1 MFDNKMIE
9 YQRRIARIN
18 NKIKILS
25 DNGYN
30 VDNYNLTIQSI
41 IDSCNNNV
49 TTIKQGNAQV
59 QIKNMNADAMYDE
72 ALKKLKDLENEIANE
87 DTNIKM
93 KKTYES
99 ILELSKDDDIDDDNF
114 EKLDRTLVMASHE
127 LSKLKITDLE
137 KGQELIKLLYKACY
151 HVIKLEICKYGYSKL
166 LVKINNLDQ
175 GCEFLNNV
183 IKEDL
188 DSFDLEDK
196 TNSDIKKRL
205 DELSKK
211 GLDSSLCDLE
221 LIVRIT
227 VRDYPSLRIKINND
241 YINRSSELDW
251 NNTRLISKKE
261 NKKERLSLKKK
272 EKQAK
277 IFAGIAAIMA
287 SISIVNAVKSTS
299 GVEDNSLLYSEG
311 AYSIIETYDT
321 ISGTTLKSNEYR
333 VKDSNVIIVDY
344 GKVDKNNKREV
355 KTYHLNT
362 SVLDA
367 EDISMIDTTDLNT
380 YDNETILYDD
390 TQLSK
395 ESYKV
400 IEKVL
405 KRDETNTTEVL
416 DEHKVKIHNTVM
428 NICAQI
434 AGVALGISIA
444 ELIIKRKEFKENNME
459 IDKLDKE
466 IEDLMKKE
474 EQLEDMYDELSKAN
488 DVVKTIHNP
497 YRTKRK

>member
-1 MFDNKMIE
+1 MVIRDGFVTNSSSTSFIIISKKELTGE
-9 YQRRIARIN
+9 YLAKKLGVKSN
-18 NKIKILS
+18 AP
-25 DNGYN
+25 
-30 VDNYNLTIQSI
+30 NYNTILNLCKEMI
-41 IDSCNNNV
+41 REG
-49 TTIKQGNAQV
+49 KRGF
-59 QIKNMNADAMYDE
+59 YHHYY
-72 ALKKLKDLENEIANE
+72 E
-87 DTNIKM
+87 DTN
-93 KKTYES
+93 YE
-99 ILELSKDDDIDDDNF
+99 
-114 EKLDRTLVMASHE
+114 
-127 LSKLKITDLE
+127 
-137 KGQELIKLLYKACY
+137 
-151 HVIKLEICKYGYSKL
+151 
-166 LVKINNLDQ
+166 LVKELF
-175 GCEFLNNV
+175 GE
-183 IKEDL
+183 
-188 DSFDLEDK
+188 K
-196 TNSDIKKRL
+196 TALKY

-416 DEHKVKIHNTVM
+416 DEHKVKIHNTIM

-434 AGVALGISIA
+434 AGVTLGISIA

-459 IDKLDKE
+459 IDKLNKE

>member
-49 TTIKQGNAQV
+49 TTIEQGNAQV

-72 ALKKLKDLENEIANE
+72 ALKKLKDLENEIAGE
-87 DTNIKM
+87 DAYIKM

-99 ILELSKDDDIDDDNF
+99 ILELSNENDIDDDNF
-114 EKLDRTLVMASHE
+114 EQLDRTLVMATHE
-127 LSKLKITDLE
+127 LSKLKITDFK

-166 LVKINNLDQ
+166 LVKINNLDR

-196 TNSDIKKRL
+196 SNRDIKKRL
-205 DELSKK
+205 DELSKN
-211 GLDSSLCDLE
+211 GLNSSLCDLE
-221 LIVRIT
+221 LIIRLII
-227 VRDYPSLRIKINND
+227 RDKHYLQWKINDN
-241 YINRSSELDW
+241 YINRSSEMDW
-251 NNTRLISKKE
+251 NSSRLMSRKE
-261 NKKERLSLKKK
+261 NRKERLTLKKK

-277 IFAGIAAIMA
+277 IFAGI
-287 SISIVNAVKSTS
+287 SIALATYSITS
-299 GVEDNSLLYSEG
+299 SLSSLNYEDSPKLYSEG
-311 AYSIIETYDT
+311 DHSIVESYDT
-321 ISGTTLKSNEYR
+321 ISNTTLKSNEYR
-333 VKDSNVIIVDY
+333 VKDSNVIIIDY

-362 SVLDA
+362 SVLDTEEIA
-367 EDISMIDTTDLNT
+367 KIDTTDLKT
-380 YDNETILYDD
+380 YDKETILYDE
-390 TQLSK
+390 TQLSR

-405 KRDETNTTEVL
+405 KRDETNTKEVL
-416 DEHKVKIHNTVM
+416 DDAKVKRKEKFT
-428 NICAQI
+428 Q
-434 AGVALGISIA
+434 ISIGIA
-444 ELIIKRKEFKENNME
+444 SSAIGMSLATLITKRKEFKENNME

-488 DVVKTIHNP
+488 DVVKSIDNP
-497 YRTKRK
+497 YGLKRM

>member
-1 MFDNKMIE
+1 
-9 YQRRIARIN
+9 
-18 NKIKILS
+18 
-25 DNGYN
+25 
-30 VDNYNLTIQSI
+30 
-41 IDSCNNNV
+41 
-49 TTIKQGNAQV
+49 
-59 QIKNMNADAMYDE
+59 
-72 ALKKLKDLENEIANE
+72 
-87 DTNIKM
+87 
-93 KKTYES
+93 
-99 ILELSKDDDIDDDNF
+99 
-114 EKLDRTLVMASHE
+114 
-127 LSKLKITDLE
+127 
-137 KGQELIKLLYKACY
+137 
-151 HVIKLEICKYGYSKL
+151 
-166 LVKINNLDQ
+166 
-175 GCEFLNNV
+175 
-183 IKEDL
+183 
-188 DSFDLEDK
+188 
-196 TNSDIKKRL
+196 
-205 DELSKK
+205 
-211 GLDSSLCDLE
+211 
-221 LIVRIT
+221 
-227 VRDYPSLRIKINND
+227 
-241 YINRSSELDW
+241 
-251 NNTRLISKKE
+251 
-261 NKKERLSLKKK
+261 
-272 EKQAK
+272 
-277 IFAGIAAIMA
+277 MA

-416 DEHKVKIHNTVM
+416 DEHKVKIHNTIM

-434 AGVALGISIA
+434 AGVTLGISIA

>member
-87 DTNIKM
+87 DVYIKM

-272 EKQAK
+272 EKQAR
-277 IFAGIAAIMA
+277 ITAGIAAIMA

-355 KTYHLNT
+355 K
-362 SVLDA
+362 
-367 EDISMIDTTDLNT
+367 MI
-380 YDNETILYDD
+380 
-390 TQLSK
+390 
-395 ESYKV
+395 
-400 IEKVL
+400 
-405 KRDETNTTEVL
+405 
-416 DEHKVKIHNTVM
+416 
-428 NICAQI
+428 
-434 AGVALGISIA
+434 
-444 ELIIKRKEFKENNME
+444 
-459 IDKLDKE
+459 
-466 IEDLMKKE
+466 
-474 EQLEDMYDELSKAN
+474 
-488 DVVKTIHNP
+488 
-497 YRTKRK
+497 

>member
-1 MFDNKMIE
+1 MIDNKMIE
-9 YQRRIARIN
+9 YQRRITRIN

-49 TTIKQGNAQV
+49 TSIQKGNAQV
-59 QIKNMNADAMYDE
+59 QIKNMSADAMYDE
-72 ALKKLKDLENEIANE
+72 ALKKLKDLENEIASE
-87 DTNIKM
+87 DANIKM

-99 ILELSKDDDIDDDNF
+99 ILELSKDDDIDDENF
-114 EKLDRTLVMASHE
+114 EQLDRTLVMATHE

-221 LIVRIT
+221 LIIRIT
-227 VRDYPSLRIKINND
+227 IRDYPSLRIKINND

-251 NNTRLISKKE
+251 NNSRLISKKDF
-261 NKKERLSLKKK
+261 KKERLKLKKK
-272 EKQAK
+272 EKQAR
-277 IFAGIAAIMA
+277 ITAGIAAILA
-287 SISIVNAVKSTS
+287 GISIANAASSISS
-299 GVEDNSLLYSEG
+299 VEDNSLLYSEG
-311 AYSIIETYDT
+311 AYSIVETYDT
-321 ISGTTLKSNEYR
+321 VSDTTLKSNEYR
-333 VKDSNVIIVDY
+333 VKDSNIIIVDY
-344 GKVDKNNKREV
+344 GKVDENNNRDV

-362 SVLDA
+362 SVLDV
-367 EDISMIDTTDLNT
+367 EDIAMIDTADLNT
-380 YDNETILYDD
+380 YDNETIKYDD

-405 KRDETNTTEVL
+405 ERDETNTMEVL
-416 DEHKVKIHNTVM
+416 DEHKVKIHNTIM
-428 NICAQI
+428 NICAQVCAATI
-434 AGVALGISIA
+434 GLSIS
-444 ELIIKRKEFKENNME
+444 ELIIKRKKFKENNLE

-474 EQLEDMYDELSKAN
+474 EQLEDMYDELSKSN

-497 YRTKRK
+497 YRSKRK